1 MREFP
6 LEASEVA
13 AYAGQSAVVGT
24 IPNSTELTG
33 IAASYADEDSW
44 ANETQG
50 RFSRVATRLNVSVL
64 LTAIIGSLI
73 LAIGLLEP
81 WFKEKEF
88 TLLLREVPNALLALG
103 VVGLVAGGYSAAR
116 LYELNA
122 GDLAGSWMKSRA
134 RAEKLRSEYF
144 DRLAARAVTQDAEA
158 RRVALRIVAV
168 HLLDHQLNY
177 FRNRGLHHEK
187 AANCWLRW
195 AAIASGIASIGIAA
209 GGVAGVADKPWMV
222 VAALGGIG
230 AALTAFATSQETIG
244 QEKVRAQRFRN
255 NGSALNELARRMDDV
270 EAAVASSSPE
280 SLVTFTSGIN
290 QQLQLELSQ
299 FLDSAESI
307 RASITKLGEE
317 IEKTKKNE
325 KEKEG

>member
-6 LEASEVA
+6 LLPAEFAN
-13 AYAGQSAVVGT
+13 YAGQSAAVGT
-24 IPNSTELTG
+24 ILNSAELMG
-33 IAASYADEDSW
+33 IATDYADEDNW
-44 ANETQG
+44 ANEAQG
-50 RFSRVATRLNVSVL
+50 RFNRVATRLNVSVL

-88 TLLLREVPNALLALG
+88 TLLLQEVPKALLALG
-103 VVGLVAGGYSAAR
+103 VFGLVVGGYSAAR

-144 DRLAARAVTQDAEA
+144 DRLAARAITQDAEA
-158 RRVALRIVAV
+158 RGTALRIVNV

-177 FRNRGLHHEK
+177 FRNRGLRHEK
-187 AANCWLRW
+187 AANWWLRW

-222 VAALGGIG
+222 VAALGAIG
-230 AALTAFATSQETIG
+230 AALAAFATSQETIG

-255 NGSALNELARRMDDV
+255 NRAALNELARKMDDI
-270 EAAVASSSPE
+270 EAAVAGASPE

-317 IEKTKKNE
+317 IEKNKKA
-325 KEKEG
+325 KEGQ